1 MDERKHDD
9 RRANGKVKEVVRGV
23 GKCIFSCTQQ
33 VQQRYPEY
41 QHQDTHQHA
50 DQKGGVKAEG
60 AHPLNAFA
68 IPLSKQP
75 GNQRAAAL
83 REDIP
88 HSHHRCE
95 QRHAQG
101 YPSHNV
107 RIVGL
112 RHKEGI
118 CQIVYQRYRHAK
130 HYGKS
135 QADIRL

>member
-23 GKCIFSCTQQ
+23 GKCIFICTQQ

-83 REDIP
+83 REDI
-88 HSHHRCE
+88 ST
-95 QRHAQG
+95 AITVVNSG
-101 YPSHNV
+101 M
-107 RIVGL
+107 L
-112 RHKEGI
+112 RDTPATMFVSLVCATKKVSANCI
-118 CQIVYQRYRHAK
+118 PAIPPC
-130 HYGKS
+130 
-135 QADIRL
+135 